1 MKKVK
6 TRKRHLSEEFQT
18 FLEILTIICGIY
30 CVGTEDVW
38 MCVSMLIAFL
48 TSIHIIRKYGVT
60 E

>member
-1 MKKVK
+1 MQKVK
-6 TRKRHLSEEFQT
+6 KRHLRSEFQL
-18 FLEILTIICGIY
+18 FLEILAVVCAIY
-30 CVGTEDVW
+30 CVGTEDAW